1 MRLLQILS
9 NKKSKFNNFLTKNH
23 FEQLSD
29 LNIEFFESVK
39 NSLLDPQGLNLA
51 NDVKWIKLNQNWNS
65 SKFPVVI
72 GGEGPPVLLLHGF
85 DSSFLEFRRIY
96 QSLKKNFQVIIPDL
110 LGFGFSPRHATYDY
124 NPSKIILYLIDI
136 LEKLNITNNLKIIG
150 ASMGGS
156 TALKLAFEIPNTID
170 KIILLSPAG
179 LFGEPKNIPFPLN
192 QIGAS
197 FLGLPQVRKSLCRQ
211 AFAFP
216 KICVGEMEEQIASI
230 HLGCKGWRNSLA
242 SFAKSGGFAGTQ
254 KYIQNIPIKT
264 LCGEN
269 DRILGKKEI
278 KNIKEIEK
286 LNFIGLQNCGHL
298 PHVDLPILSGK
309 IIEDYFCNRNNF

>member
-1 MRLLQILS
+1 LN
-9 NKKSKFNNFLTKNH
+9 NKKSKYNPYLTKNN

-29 LNIEFFESVK
+29 LNVDFFESTK
-39 NSLLDPQGLNLA
+39 LSILDPLGLYLA

-65 SKFPVVI
+65 LKFPVVM
-72 GGEGPPVLLLHGF
+72 GGKGQPILLLHGF

-96 QSLKKNFQVIIPDL
+96 KSLKRNFQVIVPDL
-110 LGFGFSPRHATYDY
+110 LGFGFSPRCATNEY
-124 NPSKIILYLIDI
+124 NSSKIISYLID
-136 LEKLNITNNLKIIG
+136 LLKILQITKNIKIVG

-156 TALKLAFEIPNTID
+156 TALKLSFEVPDFID

-179 LFGEPKNIPFPLN
+179 LFGEPKSIPFPLN

-197 FLGLPQVRKSLCRQ
+197 FLGLPQVRKNLCRQ

-216 KICVGEMEEQIASI
+216 DESVGEMEEQIASI

-242 SFAKSGGFAGTQ
+242 SFAKSGGFAGTN

-264 LCGEN
+264 ICGEN

-278 KNIKEIEK
+278 KNIREIKK
-286 LNFIGLQNCGHL
+286 LNFVGLQNCGHL
-298 PHVDLPILSGK
+298 PHVDLPSISSK
-309 IIEDYFCNRNNF
+309 IIQDYFLE

>member
-1 MRLLQILS
+1 MT
-9 NKKSKFNNFLTKNH
+9 KNNF
-23 FEQLSD
+23 EQISD
-29 LNIEFFESVK
+29 LNVEFFESAK
-39 NSLLDPQGLNLA
+39 MSLLDPLGLHMA
-51 NDVKWIKLNQNWNS
+51 NDVKWIKLNKNWNS
-65 SKFPVVI
+65 MEFPVVI
-72 GGEGPPVLLLHGF
+72 GGKGQPILLLHGF

-96 QSLKKNFQVIIPDL
+96 QLLKRNFQVIIPDL
-110 LGFGFSPRHATYDY
+110 LGFGFSPRLATNEYT
-124 NPSKIILYLIDI
+124 PSKIISYLIDV
-136 LEKLNITNNLKIIG
+136 LENLQITNNLKIIG

-156 TALKLAFEIPNTID
+156 TALKLASEIPNSID

-179 LFGEPKNIPFPLN
+179 LFGKPKNIPFPLN

-197 FLGLPQVRKSLCRQ
+197 FLGLPQVRKSLCRE

-216 KICVGEMEEQIASI
+216 DKCVGVMEEQIASI

-242 SFAKSGGFAGTQ
+242 SFAKSGGFAGTY

-278 KNIKEIEK
+278 KNIKKIEK

-298 PHVDLPILSGK
+298 PHLDLPSLSDK
-309 IIEDYFCNRNNF
+309 IIQDYFLG

>member
-1 MRLLQILS
+1 LN
-9 NKKSKFNNFLTKNH
+9 NKKSKYNQIITKSH
-23 FEQLSD
+23 YEQLSD
-29 LNIEFFESVK
+29 LNTNFFESAK
-39 NSLLDPQGLNLA
+39 NSLLDPLGIYLA
-51 NDVKWIKLNQNWNS
+51 NDVRWIKLNENWNS
-65 SKFPVVI
+65 LEFPVAM
-72 GGEGPPVLLLHGF
+72 GGKGQPILLLHGF

-96 QSLKKNFQVIIPDL
+96 QSLKRNFQVIIPDL
-110 LGFGFSPRHATYDY
+110 LGFGFSPRYATNEY
-124 NPSKIILYLIDI
+124 NPSKIISYLIDLLKTI
-136 LEKLNITNNLKIIG
+136 QISKNLKIIG

-156 TALKLAFEIPNTID
+156 TALKLAFEIPNSID

-179 LFGEPKNIPFPLN
+179 LFGEPKSIPFPLN

-216 KICVGEMEEQIASI
+216 DECVGEMEEQIASI

-254 KYIQNIPIKT
+254 KYIQNIPTKAV
-264 LCGEN
+264 CGEN
-269 DRILGKKEI
+269 DRILGKKKI
-278 KNIKEIEK
+278 RNIEKIEK

-298 PHVDLPILSGK
+298 PHVDLPLLSSK
-309 IIEDYFCNRNNF
+309 IIQDYFLE